1 MIATVIV
8 ASIVAAVFIAIIAV
22 SVVNKKKGK
31 GSCSCGCTG
40 CANREFCHPVKAKKE
55 KTDK

>member
-1 MIATVIV
+1 MVATVIV

-22 SVVNKKKGK
+22 SVVNKKKGT
-31 GSCSCGCTG
+31 SCSCGCGG
-40 CANREFCHPVKAKKE
+40 CANREFCHPVKAEKE